1 MNHVASH
8 DRIRQLFHTCDGD
21 DQKIFTE
28 IEALARVQGEQI
40 YSAVLSYLFGR
51 DFSLSEAG
59 HYWRE
64 ATEPIRRADS
74 PDQSFRALLLNYL
87 RQKTTILNNPRI
99 IESHVLEEIKRS
111 AVTDD
116 LTQLYNQSYFK
127 KQLQQA
133 IDLTPQEEEQTFGVL
148 IFDLDYFKQFKDRCG
163 HLKGDEILRKIAE
176 IMLEICNELDLPAR
190 YGGDKFA
197 ILLPDHNLEEAF
209 MKAET
214 LRKIIASKTFSCQER
229 LDSKHLT
236 ISGGV
241 ACYPLNGTTPEAL
254 IEAADRLLY
263 QAKKTHNTILPRVEE
278 TRRARRHQFRNIV
291 ELKIEG
297 QDEFTQVLSSNICQ
311 AGLSLKTDCSPAVG
325 TRVELIFSYPFWP
338 DNLETTGKIR
348 HICGTPAPGTYRV
361 GIEFDRPQEGF
372 CEKLLPT
379 QHQL

>member
-1 MNHVASH
+1 MNHVARQ

-40 YSAVLSYLFGR
+40 YSAVLSYLFDR

-87 RQKTTILNNPRI
+87 RQKTTLLNNPRI

-116 LTQLYNQSYFK
+116 LTRLYNQSYFK
-127 KQLQQA
+127 RQLQQA
-133 IDLTPQEEEQTFGVL
+133 IDLTQPEAGQTFSVL
-148 IFDLDYFKQFKDRCG
+148 IFDLDYFKQFNDRCG
-163 HLKGDEILRKIAE
+163 HLKGDEILRQIGE
-176 IMLEICNELDLPAR
+176 ILLENCSELDLPAR
-190 YGGDKFA
+190 YGGEEFA
-197 ILLPDHNLEEAF
+197 VLLPDHNLEEAF
-209 MKAET
+209 QKAEAI
-214 LRKIIASKTFSCQER
+214 RKIIADRTFSGQDR

-263 QAKKTHNTILPRVEE
+263 QAKKTRNTILPRVEE
-278 TRRARRHQFRNIV
+278 TRGARRHQFRNIV
-291 ELKIEG
+291 ELRIEG
-297 QDEFTQVLSSNICQ
+297 QEGFFQVLSSNICQ

-325 TRVELIFSYPFWP
+325 TSVELIFSYPFWP
-338 DNLETTGKIR
+338 ENLETRGKIR
-348 HICGTPAPGTYRV
+348 HISATPATGAYRL
-361 GIEFDRPQEGF
+361 GIEFDSPQDGF

-379 QHQL
+379 PQT